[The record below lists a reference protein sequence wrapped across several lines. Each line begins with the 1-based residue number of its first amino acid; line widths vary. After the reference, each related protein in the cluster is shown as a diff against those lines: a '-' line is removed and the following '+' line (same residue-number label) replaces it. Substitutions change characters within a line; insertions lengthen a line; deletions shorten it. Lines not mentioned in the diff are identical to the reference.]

1 MFYLLKENDL
11 LAEVIDFSE
20 ILKSDQATSSDI
32 THYYVSETL
41 M

>member
-1 MFYLLKENDL
+1 MLYLLKENNL

-20 ILKSDQATSSDI
+20 ILKENKSVSTDI